1 MSDYDDDLDPQG
13 PSRED
18 MERFGDE
25 FVTCPECK
33 SLVYDQAEVC
43 QACGRALHG
52 EAKGPPLWALGVGAA
67 LLAAMVVGY
76 VLFWR

>member
-25 FVTCPECK
+25 FVTCPECG

-43 QACGRALHG
+43 QACGRALHD
-52 EAKGPPLWALGVGAA
+52 EPKGTPMWAIGIGAG
-67 LLAAMVVGY
+67 LVAAMVAGY
-76 VLFWR
+76 LLFWR